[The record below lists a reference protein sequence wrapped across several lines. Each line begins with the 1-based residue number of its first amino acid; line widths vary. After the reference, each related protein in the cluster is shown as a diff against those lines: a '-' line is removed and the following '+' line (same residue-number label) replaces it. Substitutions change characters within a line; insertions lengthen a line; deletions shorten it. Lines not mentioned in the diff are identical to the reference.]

1 MGRFAAVTAVRAP
14 IADVSRAPG
23 RSGRGVEQ
31 RLCFL
36 SRFWCFAS
44 ESVLAYIAAD
54 LVGPDV
60 KFHNG
65 KLNLIHV

>member
-1 MGRFAAVTAVRAP
+1 MVSSSGFA
-14 IADVSRAPG
+14 
-23 RSGRGVEQ
+23 
-31 RLCFL
+31 FL